1 MLPELHEVL
10 QDLIYDKGRI
20 DRADVDITFD
30 VPSKDWVDKLVR
42 PTVDL
47 FLYEMVENLDLRQA
61 QLQMRHT
68 SGHTEFHAPP
78 RRIDL
83 RYVVTSVTTNADDAH
98 RLLWRTLG
106 VLIRAPELGP
116 ELFPD
121 DLRIEAPVVTRAAE
135 PGIGIKLLD
144 VWSALGTEPR
154 PAFGYVV
161 TVPIDLAI
169 SFEAPLA
176 LTRTVGFR
184 RLGSPERMV
193 SKTYIHGVVRDRA
206 GASLADITVASATE
220 PAAWTRTDA
229 QGAFTLPTPE
239 KGQVDVRLSRPGGTP
254 RTVTIE
260 VPSPTYDL
268 QFD

>member
-1 MLPELHEVL
+1 MLPELHQVL
-10 QDLIYDKGRI
+10 QDLIYEKGRI
-20 DRADVDITFD
+20 DRGDVDITFE

-47 FLYEMVENLDLRQA
+47 FLYELVENLDLRQA
-61 QLQMRHT
+61 QLQTRNVN
-68 SGHTEFHAPP
+68 GHTEFHAPP

-83 RYVVTSVTTNADDAH
+83 RYVVTAVTTNADDAY

-106 VLIRAPELGP
+106 VLSRAPELGA

-121 DLRIEAPVVTRAAE
+121 DLYIEAPVVARVAE
-135 PGIGIKLLD
+135 PDIGIKLLD

-161 TVPIDLAI
+161 TLPLDLAI
-169 SFEAPLA
+169 RFEAPFV

-184 RLGSPERMV
+184 RLGSDERMV

-206 GASLADITVASATE
+206 GASLADVTVALTSE
-220 PAAWTRTDA
+220 PAAWARTDEK
-229 QGAFTLPTPE
+229 GAFTLPTPE
-239 KGQVDVRLSRPGGTP
+239 DGRVEVQLSRPGGTS

-260 VPSPTYDL
+260 VPSPTYEL